1 MTGGPYPSRVT
12 RDILLVLISGGLALG
27 GIVIGHLLTARTS
40 RAAEIDRREAE
51 DARRWRSD
59 RRAIYAKYLGLAS
72 VMLRDIDGIG
82 CLPYDGSQSLSAEDD
97 EAIREL
103 LFEYIV
109 DWNEDLQPALGE
121 VQLLASPEVADLADR
136 VSGALLD
143 LTSEI
148 EKRGIFINH
157 YPTWF
162 QTQDLLEV
170 LRQAMRQ
177 ELGVSGE
184 LEPHGSFADWPWLP
198 DRPPRSSYVQKNPS
212 SRDRPSAIPPS

>member
-121 VQLLASPEVADLADR
+121 VQLLASPEVADESSLTTIRRGFKPKIFWRFFARRCDRSLACPASLSR
-136 VSGALLD
+136 
-143 LTSEI
+143 
-148 EKRGIFINH
+148 
-157 YPTWF
+157 
-162 QTQDLLEV
+162 
-170 LRQAMRQ
+170 M
-177 ELGVSGE
+177 GVSLIGHGFQIDLPE
-184 LEPHGSFADWPWLP
+184 VHTYRRIRVAAIGRRRSLRLET
-198 DRPPRSSYVQKNPS
+198 
-212 SRDRPSAIPPS
+212 RPSPATMSIPAPISS